1 MQGNGAGAAAAAAA
15 AAAGAMAIGPTP
27 AGHQAELNI
36 IYSMVDEL
44 SRQLADNRRVTEEIV
59 SGLGRVRNKAR
70 ERGLAND
77 ELLGEATE
85 ELFAQEPNL
94 EAMVSI
100 LTESLDRAKQSRDA
114 NFTLLATYAKVFE
127 GVINQFHAY
136 KQKHVADIAQW
147 HRSYRSQLAEARA
160 ENCRL
165 REQMWEVQEHASHAD
180 TMLREFRKKF
190 DEDESR
196 WDKRVRDRAMK
207 QELRFW
213 KRLAMPEIDDDEPD
227 FWSDDDDLVDPVE
240 KERLRKVELEVAE
253 HALADEMG
261 SASSQQ
267 SEDSEGDSAELTAAP
282 HQPQPQHPLGGVAM
296 QRSHNQ
302 DGSSTPAPPSRPPS
316 TGSTG

>member
-1 MQGNGAGAAAAAAA
+1 MQGNGA

-36 IYSMVDEL
+36 IYGMVEEL

-59 SGLGRVRNKAR
+59 SGLGRVRNRAR
-70 ERGLAND
+70 ERGLGNE
-77 ELLGEATE
+77 ELLGEATD

-94 EAMVSI
+94 EAMLSV

-127 GVINQFHAY
+127 GIINQFHGY
-136 KQKHVADIAQW
+136 KQKHVADVAAW
-147 HRSYRSQLAEARA
+147 HRSYRAQLAEARA

-165 REQMWEVQEHASHAD
+165 REQMWEVQEHASRAND
-180 TMLREFRKKF
+180 LLREFRRKF
-190 DEDESR
+190 DEDQTR
-196 WDKRVRDRAMK
+196 WDKRVREKATR

-213 KRLAMPEIDDDEPD
+213 KRMAMPEVDENEVD

-240 KERLRKVELEVAE
+240 KERLKKVEREVAE
-253 HALADEMG
+253 QALAGLG

-267 SEDSEGDSAELTAAP
+267 SEDSEGEAGEPPSLSGII
-282 HQPQPQHPLGGVAM
+282 GGVAM
-296 QRSHNQ
+296 ERDR
-302 DGSSTPAPPSRPPS
+302 DGGTMPTPPPRPAS
-316 TGSTG
+316 TGSTGGQSG

>member
-1 MQGNGAGAAAAAAA
+1 MQGNGAAAA

-36 IYSMVDEL
+36 IYGMVEEL

-59 SGLGRVRNKAR
+59 SGLGRVRNRAR
-70 ERGLAND
+70 ERGLGNE
-77 ELLGEATE
+77 ELLGEATD

-94 EAMVSI
+94 EAMLSI

-127 GVINQFHAY
+127 SIINQFHVY
-136 KQKHVADIAQW
+136 KQKHVADVAAW
-147 HRSYRSQLAEARA
+147 HHSYRTQLAEARA

-165 REQMWEVQEHASHAD
+165 REQMWEVQQHANRAND
-180 TMLREFRKKF
+180 LLRDFRKKF
-190 DEDESR
+190 DEDQTR
-196 WDKRVRDRAMK
+196 WNKRVRERATR

-213 KRLAMPEIDDDEPD
+213 KRMAMPEVDDNEFG

-240 KERLRKVELEVAE
+240 KERLKKVEREVAE
-253 HALADEMG
+253 QALAGLG

-267 SEDSEGDSAELTAAP
+267 SEDSEGEAGELV
-282 HQPQPQHPLGGVAM
+282 GGVAM
-296 QRSHNQ
+296 ERDR
-302 DGSSTPAPPSRPPS
+302 DGGLMSTPPPRPAS
-316 TGSTG
+316 TGSTGGQTG

>member
-1 MQGNGAGAAAAAAA
+1 MQGNGAAAAA

-36 IYSMVDEL
+36 IYGMVEEL

-59 SGLGRVRNKAR
+59 SGLGRVRNRAR
-70 ERGLAND
+70 ERGLGNE
-77 ELLGEATE
+77 ELLGEATD

-94 EAMVSI
+94 EAMLSI

-127 GVINQFHAY
+127 GIINQFHVY
-136 KQKHVADIAQW
+136 KQKHVADVAAW
-147 HRSYRSQLAEARA
+147 HRSYRAQLAEARA

-165 REQMWEVQEHASHAD
+165 REQMWEVQKHASRAND
-180 TMLREFRKKF
+180 LLRDFRRKF
-190 DEDESR
+190 DEDQTR
-196 WDKRVRDRAMK
+196 WDKRVRDKATR

-213 KRLAMPEIDDDEPD
+213 KRMAMPEVDENEEG

-240 KERLRKVELEVAE
+240 KERLKKVEREVAE
-253 HALADEMG
+253 QDLAGLG

-267 SEDSEGDSAELTAAP
+267 SEDSEGEAGEPPSLSGIM
-282 HQPQPQHPLGGVAM
+282 GGVAM
-296 QRSHNQ
+296 ERDR
-302 DGSSTPAPPSRPPS
+302 DGGLIPTPPPRPAS
-316 TGSTG
+316 TGSTGGQSG